1 MINVVFCATAAQGLA
16 LAPFRRKAERTVSPE
31 QRVGAPN
38 LNYLYSMKTYHVP
51 LIIQAIQWI
60 FVKKKTP
67 GKALELLFKTYE
79 VNSFDRRMVA
89 ENVYEIIRWWRLLIE
104 VNTANPSM
112 QDANLARIIGINLIR
127 KGNNLPP
134 HDWLKSLNTN
144 TITKK
149 LGEKKKIDVCRHS
162 LPDWL
167 EEKGFSELGSTWDVT
182 MEALNTNYKQCLR
195 VNTLKISKEEVVKDF
210 EGHKM
215 KFSTSPLSDDGI
227 ALDEFEEIFKHP
239 FFKEGK
245 IEIQDIGSQHVSY
258 FAGVKPGMRVVDAC
272 AGAGGK
278 TLHLAARMKNKGKI
292 IALDIQEYK
301 LEELKKRCK
310 RAGVENVEI
319 KFLEN
324 TKVVKRLKETA
335 DVVLID
341 APCSGL
347 GVLKRNP
354 DIKWKLHANEL
365 EEIVTIQK
373 NILQQYATM
382 VKKGGK
388 LVYVTCSIFPSEN
401 ETRIKDFIAANPAFE
416 LEEEK
421 NISPSIPESD
431 GFYMARLVK
440 KI

>member
-1 MINVVFCATAAQGLA
+1 
-16 LAPFRRKAERTVSPE
+16 
-31 QRVGAPN
+31 
-38 LNYLYSMKTYHVP
+38 MKTYHVL

-79 VNSFDRRMVA
+79 VNNFDRRMVA

-104 VNTANPSM
+104 VNNRNPSM
-112 QDANLARIIGINLIR
+112 QDANIARLIGINLIR

-134 HDWLKSLNTN
+134 HNWMKNLNVN
-144 TITKK
+144 TISKK
-149 LGEKKKIDVCRHS
+149 LDEKKKIAVCRHS

-167 EEKGFSELGSTWDVT
+167 EEKGATELGSKWDST
-182 MEALNTNYKQCLR
+182 MEALNSNYKQCLR
-195 VNTLKISKEEVVKDF
+195 INTLKISKEEVIADF

-215 KFSTSPLSDDGI
+215 KFSTSDLSDDGI
-227 ALDEFEEIFKHP
+227 ALNEFEEIFKHP

-245 IEIQDIGSQHVSY
+245 IEIQDIGSQHVSF
-258 FAGVKPGMRVVDAC
+258 FAGTKPGMRVIDAC

-278 TLHLAARMKNKGKI
+278 TLHMAARMKNKGKI
-292 IALDIQEYK
+292 IALDIQPYK
-301 LEELKKRCK
+301 LNELKKRCK
-310 RAGVENVEI
+310 RAGAENVEI
-319 KFLEN
+319 KLLEN
-324 TKVVKRLKETA
+324 TKVIKRLKETA

-354 DIKWKLHANEL
+354 DIKWKLHNDEL
-365 EEIVTIQK
+365 EEILTIQK

-401 ETRIKDFIAANPAFE
+401 EIRIKDFIEVNPEFE

-421 NISPSIPESD
+421 NISPAIAESD

-440 KI
+440 KNIILKQGCFTTVIKKQDRL

>member
-1 MINVVFCATAAQGLA
+1 
-16 LAPFRRKAERTVSPE
+16 
-31 QRVGAPN
+31 
-38 LNYLYSMKTYHVP
+38 MKTYHVP

-79 VNSFDRRMVA
+79 VNRFDKRIVA
-89 ENVYEIIRWWRLLIE
+89 ENVYEIIRWWRLLVE
-104 VNTANPSM
+104 TNNANSSM
-112 QDANLARIIGINLIR
+112 QDENLARIIGINLVR
-127 KGNNLPP
+127 KGNKLPP
-134 HDWLKSLNTN
+134 HDWLKNLNVN
-144 TITKK
+144 TLTKK
-149 LGEKKKIDVCRHS
+149 LEEKNKTNAFRHS

-167 EEKGFSELGSTWDVT
+167 EEKGEEELGEKWDEV
-182 MEALNTNYKQCLR
+182 MNALNSNYKQCLR
-195 VNTLKISKEEVVKDF
+195 VNTLKISIPEVAADF
-210 EGHKM
+210 EEHEM
-215 KFSTSPLSDDGI
+215 EFSTSPLSEDGI
-227 ALDEFEEIFKHP
+227 SLDEFENIFKHP

-245 IEIQDIGSQHVSY
+245 VEIQDMGSQHVAF

-278 TLHLAARMKNKGKI
+278 TLHMAARMKNKGKI
-292 IALDIQEYK
+292 IALDIQPYK

-319 KFLEN
+319 KWLEN

-354 DIKWKLHANEL
+354 DIKWKLHQDEL
-365 EEIVTIQK
+365 DEILEIQK
-373 NILQQYATM
+373 KILQQYATM

-401 ETRIKDFIAANPAFE
+401 EVRIQEFIAAHPEFE

-421 NISPSIPESD
+421 NISPGIPESD
-431 GFYMARLVK
+431 GFYMARLK
-440 KI
+440 KVN

>member
-1 MINVVFCATAAQGLA
+1 
-16 LAPFRRKAERTVSPE
+16 
-31 QRVGAPN
+31 
-38 LNYLYSMKTYHVP
+38 MKTHHVP

-104 VNTANPSM
+104 TNNSNPSM
-112 QDANLARIIGINLIR
+112 QDENLARIIGINLVR

-134 HDWLKSLNTN
+134 HPWMKNLNVN
-144 TITKK
+144 TIGKK
-149 LGEKKKIDVCRHS
+149 LDEKQKIDVCRHS

-167 EEKGFSELGSTWDVT
+167 EAKGAAELGGAWDAT

-195 VNTLKISKEEVVKDF
+195 VNTLKISKAEVMEDF
-210 EGHKM
+210 ENHKM
-215 KFSTSPLSDDGI
+215 VFSTSELSDDGI

-245 IEIQDIGSQHVSY
+245 IEIQDMGSQHVSF

-278 TLHLAARMKNKGKI
+278 TLHMAAQMKNKGKI

-301 LEELKKRCK
+301 LDELKKRCK

-324 TKVVKRLKETA
+324 SKVVKRLKETA
-335 DVVLID
+335 DIVLID

-347 GVLKRNP
+347 GVIKRNP
-354 DIKWKLHANEL
+354 DIKWKLHPEEL
-365 EEIVTIQK
+365 EEIITIQK
-373 NILQQYATM
+373 NILQQYSSM
-382 VKKGGK
+382 VKPGGK
-388 LVYVTCSIFPSEN
+388 LVYVTCSVFPSEN
-401 ETRIKDFIAANPAFE
+401 EIRIKEFITANPAFE

-421 NISPSIPESD
+421 NISPAIAESD
-431 GFYMARLVK
+431 GFYMARLIK
-440 KI
+440 KPQPTS